1 MAGAA
6 RFEIVMEVLA
16 GPTVLA
22 EAIDRISKRT
32 AESGWTTYGST
43 GSVAAGFFSLF
54 GQRQWNTVKFI
65 MTKVNG
71 SALGARTALLGAV
84 TIEALDFRNFQATQ
98 KEFQDI
104 VVKPTAK
111 EFVETF
117 KDPLGAPV
125 IPTWIKVTV
134 IGGVA
139 VFALAKI
146 AEISRV
152 FR

>member
-6 RFEIVMEVLA
+6 KIEIVMEVLA
-16 GPTVLA
+16 GPTLLA
-22 EAIDRISKRT
+22 EAIDRISKRMSD
-32 AESGWTTYGST
+32 SGWTTYGSVGAT
-43 GSVAAGFFSLF
+43 SAGFFSFL
-54 GQRQWNTVKFI
+54 GHRQWTPVKFT

-71 SALGARTALLGAV
+71 SALAARTALLGAV

-98 KEFQDI
+98 KEYQDI
-104 VVKPTAK
+104 VVKPTTQQ
-111 EFVETF
+111 FVETL
-117 KDPLGAPV
+117 KDPLSSPA

-139 VFALAKI
+139 VFVLAKV